1 MSQTLEELRE
11 ENAAAEAANAQVPQT
26 GADDVDDTAADDTTG
41 TDDHADD
48 QGDQQDQQAEP
59 EDWMKGDDQESQET
73 DTERKF
79 TSRDIKAAKTAVR
92 AKYERQHQSEL
103 DQMRAELE
111 ELRNKSVVQQPSD
124 KPKREQFYDHDDPD
138 EAFLEALADWRVSE
152 RIAKE
157 QAGKQQY
164 ERQRQQLEVH
174 QKISSSVDQ
183 HYERAAE
190 LAAASGI
197 SPELYKAADLRVRE
211 AIEGVYGDGGGE
223 HVTNKLIARLGEG
236 SEKVMYKLGVSP
248 KCLAE
253 LTAKMRED
261 PEGLQAV
268 FYLGKLSA
276 ELSAPARKRSNTPAP
291 ATDVKGDANTTDL
304 SRTLLRRYQE
314 AHKRGDTQAAFEI
327 RSEAKGKNINVKSW

>member
-41 TDDHADD
+41 GDDHADD

-111 ELRNKSVVQQPSD
+111 ELRNKSVVQQPAD

-211 AIEGVYGDGGGE
+211 AIEGVYGEGGGE

-253 LTAKMRED
+253 LTSKMRED
-261 PEGLQAV
+261 PEGLQAL

-276 ELSAPARKRSNTPAP
+276 ELTAPARKRSNTPAP
-291 ATDVKGDANTTDL
+291 ATNVQGDANTTDL
-304 SRTLLRRYQE
+304 SRNLLRKYQD
-314 AHKRGDTQAAFEI
+314 AHKRGDTQAAYDI
-327 RSEAKGKNINVKSW
+327 RSEAKGKKINVSTW

>member
-11 ENAAAEAANAQVPQT
+11 ENAAAEAANAPVPQPE
-26 GADDVDDTAADDTTG
+26 AVEAEEVAAAGTNT
-41 TDDHADD
+41 TDDLAE
-48 QGDQQDQQAEP
+48 GDEGEEGQQAEP
-59 EDWMKGDDQESQET
+59 EDWMKGDDQESQEA

-103 DQMRAELE
+103 DKMRAELE
-111 ELRNKSVVQQPSD
+111 ELRNKSVVQQPAD

-164 ERQRQQLEVH
+164 ERQRQQLEAH

-261 PEGLQAV
+261 PEGLQAL

-291 ATDVKGDANTTDL
+291 ATSVQGDANTTDL

-314 AHKRGDTQAAFEI
+314 AHKRGDTQAAYDI